1 MLNKSKEY
9 AYHCHNST
17 NHTYD
22 GHPYTF
28 HLNMVDDV
36 AVLFLHLV
44 PSNKHDIVRSAC
56 YCHDTIED
64 CRQTYNDVRQA
75 TNIEVAEIVYALTNE
90 KGKTR
95 KERANDV
102 YYAGIRG
109 TEYAVFVKLCD
120 RIANVQHSKNT
131 GSRMLG
137 MYKKENEN
145 FISKIWDEDY
155 EEMFNYLRGLFA
167 D

>member
-1 MLNKSKEY
+1 MLDKSRKY

-22 GHPYTF
+22 SHPYTF

-36 AVLFLHLV
+36 AVRFLHLI
-44 PSNKHDIVRSAC
+44 PENKHEIVRSAC

-64 CRQTYNDVRQA
+64 CRQTYNDVRQS
-75 TNIEVAEIVYALTNE
+75 TSVEVADIVYALTNE

-95 KERANDV
+95 RERANDK
-102 YYAGIRG
+102 YYAGIRE

-120 RIANVQHSKNT
+120 RIANTEHSKNT
-131 GSRMLG
+131 GSRMLK
-137 MYKKENEN
+137 MYGNEN
-145 FISKIWDEDY
+145 PAFMEAIKNPKY
-155 EEMFNYLRGLFA
+155 QEMFNYLEKLYV
-167 D
+167 